1 MEVSKKVDSGVDA
14 GGDVVAAIFGISAEE
29 EAEGGGVVRAASPE
43 DLGHGEF
50 VEVYAEF
57 FSVRG
62 HGGMWIWRVGAY
74 FNADC
79 RG

>member
-1 MEVSKKVDSGVDA
+1 MEVLEEVDSGVDA
-14 GGDVVAAIFGISAEE
+14 AGDVVAAIFGIAAEE
-29 EAEGGGVVRAASPE
+29 ETEGGSVVHAASPE

-50 VEVYAEF
+50 VEVYAEL

-62 HGGMWIWRVGAY
+62 HGDMWIWRVGAY